1 MSEKFHFLKLE
12 ATGNDFI
19 LVDAS
24 KQDIPLEHLEHIAP
38 EICNRKTGIGA
49 DGLLILHPISTLG
62 ADYTM
67 IYKNADGSDAGM
79 CGNGGRA
86 IAFYA
91 SQNGY
96 SDTHRFQVHEQVYE
110 AFVHPG
116 SHQVEISFPDCD
128 APSSISHEWLA
139 CVNKDSTEQST
150 QQASSSSS
158 QFKAD
163 AAFRAYPQTEHV
175 VLFSDDLLAIQP
187 TEELAKLGR
196 SIRNDELFHPKGT
209 NVNFVYSQQVNH
221 FQLET
226 YERGVEH
233 FTLACGTGA
242 IASAMAMHM
251 KEGGK
256 AGSHLYHVTV
266 QGGLLEVSFDCSDT
280 ATLTQSE
287 HGKLFKKVLLKGPA
301 RIVFNGIWAGN

>member
-19 LVDAS
+19 LVDTS

-96 SDTHRFQVHEQVYE
+96 SDTHRFQVNEQVYE

-163 AAFRAYPQTEHV
+163 AAFRAYPQTEHI
-175 VLFSDDLLAIQP
+175 VLFSNDLLAIQP
-187 TEELAKLGR
+187 TEKLAKLGR

-221 FQLET
+221 IQLET

-266 QGGLLEVSFDCSDT
+266 QGGLLVVSFDCSYT

>member
-96 SDTHRFQVHEQVYE
+96 SDTHRFQVNEQVYE

-175 VLFSDDLLAIQP
+175 VLFSNDLLAIQP

-221 FQLET
+221 IQLET

-266 QGGLLEVSFDCSDT
+266 QGGLLKVSFDCSDT

>member
-49 DGLLILHPISTLG
+49 DGLLILNPISTLG

-116 SHQVEISFPDCD
+116 SYQVEISFPDCD

-175 VLFSDDLLAIQP
+175 VLFSNDLLAIQP

-209 NVNFVYSQQVNH
+209 NVNFVYSQQANH
-221 FQLET
+221 IQLET

-256 AGSHLYHVTV
+256 AGSHLYQVTV

>member
-96 SDTHRFQVHEQVYE
+96 SDTHRFQVNEQVYE

-163 AAFRAYPQTEHV
+163 AAFRAYPQTEHI
-175 VLFSDDLLAIQP
+175 VLFSNDLLAIQP
-187 TEELAKLGR
+187 TEKLAKLGR

-221 FQLET
+221 IQLET

>member
-139 CVNKDSTEQST
+139 CVNKDSAEQST

-158 QFKAD
+158 QFTAD

-221 FQLET
+221 IQLET

-256 AGSHLYHVTV
+256 AGSHLYQVTV

>member
-49 DGLLILHPISTLG
+49 DGLLILNPISTLG

-209 NVNFVYSQQVNH
+209 NVNFVYSQQANH
-221 FQLET
+221 IQLET

-251 KEGGK
+251 KKGGK

-266 QGGLLEVSFDCSDT
+266 QGGLLKVSFDCSDT

>member
-1 MSEKFHFLKLE
+1 ML
-12 ATGNDFI
+12 
-19 LVDAS
+19 
-24 KQDIPLEHLEHIAP
+24 PLEP
-38 EICNRKTGIGA
+38 
-49 DGLLILHPISTLG
+49 TLKPN
-62 ADYTM
+62 M
-67 IYKNADGSDAGM
+67 L
-79 CGNGGRA
+79 C
-86 IAFYA
+86 F
-91 SQNGY
+91 
-96 SDTHRFQVHEQVYE
+96 
-110 AFVHPG
+110 
-116 SHQVEISFPDCD
+116 
-128 APSSISHEWLA
+128 
-139 CVNKDSTEQST
+139 
-150 QQASSSSS
+150 
-158 QFKAD
+158 
-163 AAFRAYPQTEHV
+163 
-175 VLFSDDLLAIQP
+175 FSNDLLAIQP

-221 FQLET
+221 IQLET

-256 AGSHLYHVTV
+256 AGSHLYQVTV

>member
-163 AAFRAYPQTEHV
+163 AAFRAYPQTEHI
-175 VLFSDDLLAIQP
+175 VLFSNDLLAIQP
-187 TEELAKLGR
+187 TEKLAKLGR

-221 FQLET
+221 IQLET

-256 AGSHLYHVTV
+256 AGSHLYQATV

>member
-221 FQLET
+221 IQLET

-256 AGSHLYHVTV
+256 AGSHLYQVTV

>member
-1 MSEKFHFLKLE
+1 MSEKFHFHKLE

-116 SHQVEISFPDCD
+116 NHLVDISFPDCD
-128 APSSISHEWLA
+128 APSSISDEWLA
-139 CVNKDSTEQST
+139 CVNKESTEQST
-150 QQASSSSS
+150 QQASTSSSL
-158 QFKAD
+158 FKAD

-175 VLFSDDLLAIQP
+175 VLFSNDLLAIQP
-187 TEELAKLGR
+187 TNELAKLGL
-196 SIRNDELFHPKGT
+196 SIRNDELFHPRGT
-209 NVNFVYSQQVNH
+209 NVNFVCSQQANH
-221 FQLET
+221 IQLET
-226 YERGVEH
+226 YERGVEY

-251 KEGGK
+251 KEGSK
-256 AGSHLYHVTV
+256 AGLHLYDVTV
-266 QGGLLEVSFDCSDT
+266 QGGFLEVSFECSGTD
-280 ATLTQSE
+280 TLTQSE
-287 HGKLFKKVLLKGPA
+287 HGKLFKNVLLRGPA
-301 RIVFNGIWAGN
+301 RIVFNGFWAGN

>member
-96 SDTHRFQVHEQVYE
+96 SDTHRFQVNEQVYE

-128 APSSISHEWLA
+128 APSSVSNEWLT
-139 CVNKDSTEQST
+139 CLNIDSTEQSS
-150 QQASSSSS
+150 QQASMLSSL
-158 QFKAD
+158 FKAD

-175 VLFSDDLLAIQP
+175 VLFSNDLLAIQP

-196 SIRNDELFHPKGT
+196 SIRNDELFHPRGT
-209 NVNFVYSQQVNH
+209 NVNFVCSQQANH
-221 FQLET
+221 IQLET
-226 YERGVEH
+226 YERGVED

-242 IASAMAMHM
+242 IASAMALHM

-266 QGGLLEVSFDCSDT
+266 QGGFLEVSFDCTGND
-280 ATLTQSE
+280 ALTQSE
-287 HGKLFKKVLLKGPA
+287 HGPLFKKVLLKGPA
-301 RIVFNGIWAGN
+301 RFVFNGIWAGN

>member
-1 MSEKFHFLKLE
+1 MSGKFHFLKLE

-139 CVNKDSTEQST
+139 CVNKDSTKQST

-158 QFKAD
+158 KFKAD

-175 VLFSDDLLAIQP
+175 VLYSNDLLAIQP

-209 NVNFVYSQQVNH
+209 NVNFVYSQKVNH
-221 FQLET
+221 IQLET

>member
-67 IYKNADGSDAGM
+67 IFKNADGSDAGM

-96 SDTHRFQVHEQVYE
+96 SDTHRFQVNEQVYE

-128 APSSISHEWLA
+128 APSSVSNEWLT
-139 CVNKDSTEQST
+139 CLNIDSTEQSS
-150 QQASSSSS
+150 QHASMLSSL
-158 QFKAD
+158 FKAD

-175 VLFSDDLLAIQP
+175 VLFSNDLLAIQP

-196 SIRNDELFHPKGT
+196 SIRNDELFHPRGT
-209 NVNFVYSQQVNH
+209 NVNFVCSQQANH
-221 FQLET
+221 IQLET
-226 YERGVEH
+226 YERGVED

-242 IASAMAMHM
+242 IASAMALHM

-266 QGGLLEVSFDCSDT
+266 QGGFLEVSFDCTGND
-280 ATLTQSE
+280 ALTQSE
-287 HGKLFKKVLLKGPA
+287 HGPLFKKVLLKGPA
-301 RIVFNGIWAGN
+301 RFVFNGIWAGN

>member
-96 SDTHRFQVHEQVYE
+96 SDTHRFQVNEQVYE

-139 CVNKDSTEQST
+139 CVNKDSTEQGT

-163 AAFRAYPQTEHV
+163 AAFRAYPQTEHI
-175 VLFSDDLLAIQP
+175 VLFSNDLLAIQP
-187 TEELAKLGR
+187 TEKLAKLGR

-221 FQLET
+221 IQLET

>member
-49 DGLLILHPISTLG
+49 DGLLILNPISTLG

-209 NVNFVYSQQVNH
+209 NVNFVYSQQANH
-221 FQLET
+221 IQLET

-266 QGGLLEVSFDCSDT
+266 QGGLLKVSFDCSDT